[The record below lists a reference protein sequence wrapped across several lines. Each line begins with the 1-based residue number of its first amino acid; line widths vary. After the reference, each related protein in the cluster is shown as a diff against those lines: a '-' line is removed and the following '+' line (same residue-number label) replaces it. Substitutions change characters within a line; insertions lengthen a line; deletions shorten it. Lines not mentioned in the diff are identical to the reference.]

1 LKTFMRITAGFLLGL
16 AVAAGGIY
24 LYGKT
29 GETGNTETP
38 ETAEIPAE
46 AGAAITYISGYVYII
61 RGTDTIQA
69 AVGEVLQDNDVL
81 KVTEGSYAQVQ
92 FSDRGSARLGGNTLV
107 KFLKLTGSD
116 KKLDVRTEILT
127 GSLSYKVKKL
137 ETDESV
143 IIIADGTEY
152 KVKGTEFII
161 RKEEEQ
167 TLLVVGDGSVLVKS
181 SSGKNQ
187 FSVGPE
193 EQLNIVRGSDKA
205 APEKATEEN
214 LKVLKEAAPLPE
226 INFENNAEIKQ
237 VTVEITTVPPD
248 AEIYIDGLKT
258 GTGIFSGIIPQG
270 TLLDVRIRRRG
281 FKDYSFSI
289 DADKNQYIKIPLVP
303 AGIDETLNE
312 KKEPDPALKHLR
324 EEYERKLLEIRSK
337 YENESSSY
345 TEELERVKAE
355 REKREAEINRQLEA
369 QEQKNKKLEQEN
381 SKLKE
386 LITQIQ
392 ELTEDKE

>member
-1 LKTFMRITAGFLLGL
+1 MKIFLRITAGFILGL
-16 AVAAGGIY
+16 AAAAGGIY

-29 GETGNTETP
+29 GETENT

-46 AGAAITYISGYVYII
+46 AGAAITYISGYVYIL
-61 RGTDTIQA
+61 RDGDTIQA
-69 AVGEVLQDNDVL
+69 ASGDVLEDNDVL

-92 FSDRGSARLGGNTLV
+92 FSDRGSARLGEDTLV

-137 ETDESV
+137 NSDESI

-152 KVKGTEFII
+152 KVKGTEFLI

-167 TLLVVGDGSVLVKS
+167 TLLVVEEGSVLVKS
-181 SSGKNQ
+181 SSGKNE
-187 FSVGPE
+187 FHVGPK
-193 EQLNIVRGSDKA
+193 EQLNVVRGSDIT

-214 LKVLKEAAPLPE
+214 LKVLKEASPLPE
-226 INFENNAEIKQ
+226 INFLNSEKIKQ
-237 VTVEITTVPPD
+237 ITVEITTIPPD

-258 GTGIFSGIIPQG
+258 GKGIFSGIIPQG
-270 TLLDVRIRRRG
+270 TLLDVRIRKRG
-281 FKDYSFSI
+281 FKDYSFSVN
-289 DADKNQYIKIPLVP
+289 ADKNQYIKIPLVP
-303 AGIDETLNE
+303 AGINETLNE
-312 KKEPDPALKHLR
+312 KKEQDPALKHLR

-337 YENESSSY
+337 YENENSSY

-355 REKREAEINRQLEA
+355 REKREAEINRQLET
-369 QEQKNKKLEQEN
+369 QEQKNKELEQEN

-392 ELTEDKE
+392 ELAENKE